1 MLSVEKFR
9 AMWLIKGRF
18 HQAEKQDIKEID
30 QSATSPSGMKT
41 ELKGRVNSNDQS
53 QPEHSGSRGDDGEA
67 GKEGR

>member
-1 MLSVEKFR
+1 VLLVEEFR